1 MKGGREIGVRG
12 MCREVVGT
20 ERVGKERGGNK
31 KLDGNQEG

>member
-1 MKGGREIGVRG
+1 MGSEKGDRG
-12 MCREVVGT
+12 MGREVVGT